1 MSGWLQGGISAVP
14 KFIYHSINGNLF
26 YQFSRL
32 CVDVNPSGFLFM
44 TITEVKIYP
53 FDSGEPDSSLRA
65 YADVT
70 LEQAILIKGFR
81 VLAAKNGGLFV
92 GFPSKKG
99 KDGKFY
105 DMVEIKSADL
115 QSNLRSAVLE
125 AYKVYS

>member
-1 MSGWLQGGISAVP
+1 
-14 KFIYHSINGNLF
+14 
-26 YQFSRL
+26 
-32 CVDVNPSGFLFM
+32 M

-105 DMVEIKSADL
+105 DIVEIKSADL

>member
-1 MSGWLQGGISAVP
+1 
-14 KFIYHSINGNLF
+14 
-26 YQFSRL
+26 
-32 CVDVNPSGFLFM
+32 M
-44 TITEVKIYP
+44 TITEVKICP